1 MTYKYYGVADAFLG
15 VFIFVAIILLII
27 VVAHALFGPSKSRT
41 YRKMMTDL
49 FVAGRIK
56 QLAKEK
62 EIDIAE
68 EYESFKKWLKK
79 ERIVNEELDTTIER
93 DLQEKLSEDNK
104 ELYQLK

>member
-1 MTYKYYGVADAFLG
+1 MTHYNDGGAALVALL
-15 VFIFVAIILLII
+15 FILFFVIILVLIAI
-27 VVAHALFGPSKSRT
+27 YSPSRSKR